1 MLETKKQLKSKI
13 ITNPVSLTV
22 QNENLMGAIYS
33 NSVPEDAPNFVFL
46 HGAGLSTKEK
56 ILTMAKPA
64 IESGIDIFAFDFSG
78 HGESTGELKKSSLS
92 KRVNEANKMVE
103 QFASQKPL
111 TLCGASMGGFIAIKM
126 LELCEVDKLILL
138 CPALYD
144 AKAYQIPFD
153 EGFTE
158 IIRAPMSWR
167 NTDAL
172 AILENF
178 SGKLLVIIGEQ
189 DEVIPKGVIDLL
201 IQHTPKVRQR
211 EIYKIP
217 NCPHQIT
224 AWLADNEAELKRTQN
239 KIVDFLY
246 EH

>member
-1 MLETKKQLKSKI
+1 MTTIPELKSNI

-33 NSVPEDAPNFVFL
+33 NSVPADAPNFVFL

-64 IESGIDIFAFDFSG
+64 IESGIDILAFDFSG

-92 KRVNEANKMVE
+92 KRVNEANEMVK
-103 QFASQKPL
+103 QFASKKPI
-111 TLCGASMGGFIAIKM
+111 TLCGGSMGGFIAIKM

-144 AKAYQIPFD
+144 AKAYHTPFD

-158 IIRAPMSWR
+158 IIRVPMSWH
-167 NTDAL
+167 NTDVL
-172 AILENF
+172 NILENF
-178 SGKLLVIIGEQ
+178 TGKLLVIIGEQ
-189 DEVIPKGVIDLL
+189 DEVIPKDVIDLL
-201 IQHTPKVRQR
+201 IQHTPKVKQR

-224 AWLADNEAELKRTQN
+224 GWLAANESELERTQN

-246 EH
+246 GQ